1 MKVLRYSLR
10 ELYKNPL
17 TLLLLGL
24 QSIVIYALVILA
36 VSAVH
41 SRFKIYDEVSNFIEK
56 EGISIRIFSMC
67 KPQAEGASYFM
78 DSSTAEQYFEDV
90 KIRSCYNVG
99 FETTENGKD
108 KEIIT
113 TAYDSEL
120 WKCHTPV
127 METGRWFFDED
138 EDSDVIEGVI
148 AQEKGERGLY
158 QVGDVIEIS
167 KDAAAMCG
175 CEKNPLKIKII
186 GIIKDGARIL
196 GANDDNGN
204 YVDVRGYFWNYSGKY
219 YQQPFLFLTHKDIYR
234 YKMKDAP
241 GLPLSMKGLA
251 FLSWDDEN
259 DSKYNLV
266 ESYLS
271 SNCEFSNYIKF
282 EMIRGKSFTYIFE
295 QLKNLL
301 PILLALIFMA
311 IITIVSCTSILARQ
325 NMYKYAVFYIN
336 GLAWKEC
343 IHIQMLSV
351 LILESITV
359 VTAWC
364 VVGILNWLGRLKEFY
379 LLCSIWE
386 VSGCILVFGI
396 FVFCAY
402 ATIFREL
409 GNKTG
414 KEILT
419 SRKGELL

>member
-1 MKVLRYSLR
+1 
-10 ELYKNPL
+10 
-17 TLLLLGL
+17 
-24 QSIVIYALVILA
+24 
-36 VSAVH
+36 
-41 SRFKIYDEVSNFIEK
+41 
-56 EGISIRIFSMC
+56 
-67 KPQAEGASYFM
+67 
-78 DSSTAEQYFEDV
+78 
-90 KIRSCYNVG
+90 
-99 FETTENGKD
+99 
-108 KEIIT
+108 
-113 TAYDSEL
+113 
-120 WKCHTPV
+120 
-127 METGRWFFDED
+127 
-138 EDSDVIEGVI
+138 
-148 AQEKGERGLY
+148 
-158 QVGDVIEIS
+158 
-167 KDAAAMCG
+167 MCG

-186 GIIKDGARIL
+186 GIIKDGARLL

-282 EMIRGKSFTYIFE
+282 EMIREESFVYIFE

-311 IITIVSCTSILARQ
+311 IITIVSCTSVLARQ